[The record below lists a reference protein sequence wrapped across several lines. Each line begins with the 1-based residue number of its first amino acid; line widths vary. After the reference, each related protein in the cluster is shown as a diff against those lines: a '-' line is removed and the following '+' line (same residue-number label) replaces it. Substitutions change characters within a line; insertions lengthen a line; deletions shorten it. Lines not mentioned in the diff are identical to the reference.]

1 MDNVDDQAVKP
12 AKGPIT
18 ADFAAMAE
26 HLPELAWIASA
37 RGRIIWGNQRWRDYI
52 GATLETVSAT
62 DWAAIHH
69 PDYLPTVSERWNAA
83 LHSGEPVEMAFP
95 LRGADGEYRMFLTR
109 ARPLRDESGAIT
121 NWFGINTDISEL
133 QAATAAADEQ
143 KRLLETLN
151 RTAAMIAAELNL
163 DRMVQSVVDTAVALT
178 GAKFGAFFYHVPQPT
193 GEAATLYTISG
204 VPREAFSSFPMVR
217 ETAVFRPTLR
227 GEGLIRSDDITAD
240 ERYGKNAPYK
250 GVPEGHLAVRSYLAA
265 PVVSRRGE
273 VMGCLF
279 FGHPERARFT
289 ADHETLLMGL
299 AAQAA
304 AGIDNARLYESAQRE
319 IAERKQAEEDRL
331 ILLRELNHRVKN
343 LFAVTVGMVGMTART
358 SATPSEMANTLT
370 GRLRALASAHDL
382 IRPSVSSENQRAS
395 TTRLDALVERIL
407 AAHISLDQKQI
418 QLEGPEIAVGSSG
431 AASLAL
437 VLHEVATNAAKHG
450 ALSRPTGS
458 VAISWRLEEG
468 GFMILDWIE
477 RGGPPIA
484 GPPQR
489 KGFGAELAHMSARG
503 QLGGDI
509 QKTWNSEGLEIR
521 LRASLERLEA

>member
-1 MDNVDDQAVKP
+1 
-12 AKGPIT
+12 
-18 ADFAAMAE
+18 MAE
-26 HLPELAWIASA
+26 HLPELAWIANPA
-37 RGRIIWGNQRWRDYI
+37 GKIIWGNARWREYI
-52 GATLETVSAT
+52 GAARDEVPAT
-62 DWAAIHH
+62 DWARIHD
-69 PDYLPTVSERWNAA
+69 PEYLPRVSEQWVAA
-83 LHSGEPVEMAFP
+83 LKSGEPVEMAFP
-95 LRGADGEYRMFLTR
+95 LRRADGQFHMFLTR
-109 ARPLRDESGAIT
+109 ARPLRNADGKIDY
-121 NWFGINTDISEL
+121 WFGINTDISAL

-143 KRLLETLN
+143 RRLLETLN

-163 DRMVQSVVDTAVALT
+163 DRMVQSVVDAAVQLT

-193 GEAATLYTISG
+193 GEAATFYTISG

-217 ETAVFRPTLR
+217 ATEVFRPTLQ

-240 ERYGKNAPYK
+240 PRYGKNAPYK
-250 GVPEGHLAVRSYLAA
+250 GVPEGHLPVRSYLAA

-279 FGHPERARFT
+279 FGHPEPGRFT

-331 ILLRELNHRVKN
+331 IVLRELNHRVKN
-343 LFAVTVGMVGMTART
+343 LFAVTVGMIGMTART
-358 SATPSEMANTLT
+358 TSSTQEMAQALT

-382 IRPSVSSENQRAS
+382 IRPNVASEDQQAHH
-395 TTRLDALVERIL
+395 THVGKLVEKIL
-407 AAHISLDQKQI
+407 APHISAGEGQI
-418 QLEGPEIAVGSSG
+418 KLEGPDILVGTTG

-450 ALSRPTGS
+450 ALSRDTGRIA
-458 VAISWRLEEG
+458 VSWQVEG
-468 GFMILDWIE
+468 EHMVLNWIE
-477 RGGPPIA
+477 RGGPPIS

-489 KGFGAELAHMSARG
+489 KGFGADLAHMSARG

-509 QKTWNSEGLEIR
+509 AKSWNPEGLEIV